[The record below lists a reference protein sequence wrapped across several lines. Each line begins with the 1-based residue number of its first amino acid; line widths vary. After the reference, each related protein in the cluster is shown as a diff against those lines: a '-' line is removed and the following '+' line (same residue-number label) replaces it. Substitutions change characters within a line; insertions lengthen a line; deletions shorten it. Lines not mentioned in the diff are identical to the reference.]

1 MRVINRSPMVLMVV
15 SKGVTVAVYPGQEIE
30 IDMPHPHNQRLLQGG
45 LIREVVRVSDVPV
58 SVEKGKEVGSD
69 GAGGWVS
76 EKGVSVEVKEEAGE
90 VKEEAV
96 EVGVSEPR
104 KRRRK
109 RG

>member
-45 LIREVVRVSDVPV
+45 LIREVVRVSDVPAG
-58 SVEKGKEVGSD
+58 VERGKEVGSD
-69 GAGGWVS
+69 VVGGSVS
-76 EKGVSVEVKEEAGE
+76 EKVVSVEAKEEVDKVKEG
-90 VKEEAV
+90 VV
-96 EVGVSEPR
+96 EVEVSESR